1 MSCGTIVTRPSP
13 SVFGYCKRSKTG
25 AGEGLGT
32 RLHLKGCL
40 VTYGTGLASFP
51 GPAQLSV
58 ACSTDKYCK
67 RRKVLQATESW
78 AGPGNEARTG
88 LQDKVDRK

>member
-58 ACSTDKYCK
+58 ACSHG
-67 RRKVLQATESW
+67 KVLQATESW